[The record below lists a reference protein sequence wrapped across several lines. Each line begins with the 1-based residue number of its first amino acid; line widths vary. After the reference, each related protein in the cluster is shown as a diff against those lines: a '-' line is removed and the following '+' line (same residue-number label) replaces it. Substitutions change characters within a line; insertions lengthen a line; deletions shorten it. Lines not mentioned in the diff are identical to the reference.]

1 MDIGE
6 PIKRY
11 TVVPTRNPVVAPE
24 PARPALPGRREPAK
38 YPAPVEPQKAA

>member
-1 MDIGE
+1 MDIGQ

-24 PARPALPGRREPAK
+24 PARPALPERQPAK